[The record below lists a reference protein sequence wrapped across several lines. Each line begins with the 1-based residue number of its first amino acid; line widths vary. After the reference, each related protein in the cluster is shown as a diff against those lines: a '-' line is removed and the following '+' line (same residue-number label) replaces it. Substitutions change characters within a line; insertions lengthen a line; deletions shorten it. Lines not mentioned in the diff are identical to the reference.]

1 MDIASVRAAYRRYAK
16 VYDLVFG
23 GVFAFGRRRALSLVN
38 RRRGQRVLE
47 VGVGTG
53 LSLSGHRSDNRIVG
67 IDISPEML
75 AIARRRVERQH
86 LSHIEALLEMDAEQL
101 EFPDASFD
109 VVVAMFVMTVV
120 PDPKRVMAELKRVC
134 KPGGH
139 IFVVNHFASETAGP
153 LLAVERVLAR
163 FSRQIGWR
171 PDVTVDALLDA
182 AQIEVKAIHKIH
194 PLGLFR
200 LLECRNAP
208 PGQHPPT
215 PQEGLAPAPQAAQAA
230 PWKG

>member
-16 VYDLVFG
+16 IYDLAFG
-23 GVFAFGRRRALSLVN
+23 GVFAFGRRRALSLAN
-38 RRRGQRVLE
+38 RRGGQRVLE

-53 LSLSGHRSDNRIVG
+53 LSLSGHRADNRVVG

-75 AIARRRVERQH
+75 AIARRRVDRQH
-86 LSHIEALLEMDAEQL
+86 LRHVEALLEMDAGDL
-101 EFPDASFD
+101 DFPDNSFD

-120 PDPKRVMAELKRVC
+120 PDPKQVMSELKRVC

-139 IFVVNHFASETAGP
+139 IYLVNHFASETPGP
-153 LLAVERVLAR
+153 LRGVELVLAR
-163 FSRQIGWR
+163 FSKQIGWR
-171 PDVTVDALLDA
+171 PDVTVDSLLDA
-182 AQIEVKAIHKIH
+182 AQIQVSAIHKIH

-200 LLECRNAP
+200 LLECRNST
-208 PGQHPPT
+208 PGHP
-215 PQEGLAPAPQAAQAA
+215 PAPQEALAATPQPAQAT